1 MRSQLHNYSINFK
14 KTNNMKPTNQDP
26 TEQGTTTVLPLPFN
40 IRFSYGGKSVNISL
54 LKGNDIFKLAKVF
67 ENILTENGIEYD
79 VETIENKIC

>member
-1 MRSQLHNYSINFK
+1 M
-14 KTNNMKPTNQDP
+14 NQ
-26 TEQGTTTVLPLPFN
+26 EQGTTTIAELPFN

-79 VETIENKIC
+79 VETIENNQL

>member
-1 MRSQLHNYSINFK
+1 MNPEPKGEAS
-14 KTNNMKPTNQDP
+14 
-26 TEQGTTTVLPLPFN
+26 TTVLPLPFN

-54 LKGNDIFKLAKVF
+54 LKGNDIFKLAEVF